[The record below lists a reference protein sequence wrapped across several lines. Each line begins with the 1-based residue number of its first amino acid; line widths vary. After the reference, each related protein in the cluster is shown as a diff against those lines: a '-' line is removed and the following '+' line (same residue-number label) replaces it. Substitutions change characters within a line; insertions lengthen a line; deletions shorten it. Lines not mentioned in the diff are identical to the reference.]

1 MTRSESGPPGPRAGG
16 SPGSIAGDLE
26 PCWSCGAPVAPRALF
41 CHACGA
47 IQAPRALDPF
57 ARLGMERRFDLDPA
71 QLARQHAGFGRAL
84 DPQRFAAKGLR
95 EQANAKAQADALQGA
110 FETLRDPVRRA
121 HALLALLDGDLSA
134 DPAGE
139 ADPDDDVA
147 TLTDALSAAAA
158 DGAALDRLGLDIA
171 NRIEACIKYLGPAF
185 AKAQGDPAKPDP
197 AKTGAAARILA
208 RLEGLEALAAEAAA
222 RRAILSAPRT

>member
-26 PCWSCGAPVAPRALF
+26 PCWSCGAPVAQRALF

-47 IQAPRALDPF
+47 IQPPRALDPF

-95 EQANAKAQADALQGA
+95 EQANAKAQADALHEA

-121 HALLALLDGDLSA
+121 HALLALLGGASSA
-134 DPAGE
+134 SGE

-158 DGAALDRLGLDIA
+158 DGTALDRLGLDIA
-171 NRIEACIKYLGPAF
+171 GRIESCIKYLGPAF
-185 AKAQGDPAKPDP
+185 AKALADPEKPAP

>member
-1 MTRSESGPPGPRAGG
+1 MTRSESGPPGPRAGA

-47 IQAPRALDPF
+47 IQPPRDLDPF
-57 ARLGMERRFDLDPA
+57 ARLGMERRFALDPA
-71 QLARQHAGFGRAL
+71 QLTRQHAGFGRAL

-95 EQANAKAQADALQGA
+95 EQANAKAQADALQEA

-121 HALLALLDGDLSA
+121 HALLNLLGGDRSTTVPVL
-134 DPAGE
+134 GE
-139 ADPDDDVA
+139 NESDDDLA
-147 TLTDALSAAAA
+147 ALTDALSAAAA

-171 NRIEACIKYLGPAF
+171 GRIEDGIGQLGPAL
-185 AKAQGDPAKPDP
+185 AKAQGDPTKI
-197 AKTGAAARILA
+197 GAATHILA